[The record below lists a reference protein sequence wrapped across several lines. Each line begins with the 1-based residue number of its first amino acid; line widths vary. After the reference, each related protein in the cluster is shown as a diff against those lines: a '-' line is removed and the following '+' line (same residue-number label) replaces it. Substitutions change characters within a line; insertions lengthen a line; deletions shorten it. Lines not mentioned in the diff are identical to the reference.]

1 MKKFFLLVIVF
12 YSTIGAVNIPNKF
25 DDVSNLSNKLFLS
38 VLDQTIEVESDSFAT
53 LPPSISLFS
62 ADAKFDGEHL
72 KFCELGN
79 GLYGVPVPAYAL
91 LNNQKAVL
99 YPPYWEF
106 LWLYASQFNIPV
118 WCITYKKRN
127 VAYKTLKKLGGEI
140 FDSIEE
146 FEQFLQ
152 YNYPSESKIKFNPK
166 TIQEHVGILAYA
178 GARISNDKLEEFKAR
193 HPGILFVND
202 FSALYQR
209 RKDKIHEIF
218 NDNFLSQFRPSWGVY
233 PAKYSV
239 KLIEQ
244 IKQEIG
250 SNLYIIKPIVGRQA
264 QGVMLVDEKN
274 LDSTLKTILKTNN
287 SNKFKNKN
295 NKKKSH
301 SFDWQDYEY
310 DKFIV
315 EEFVESKQVLKDNK
329 PYDPTLRLGLIL
341 SQNNGKISVNV
352 ITAFWK
358 FPPKSLKD
366 RCDLQEKHVTK
377 PMVGTHDPAQNVDAA
392 DMAKIRAILNSM
404 LPELYIKILNI
415 SNNISK
421 KNISKYE

>member
-1 MKKFFLLVIVF
+1 MKKFFLLVVVF
-12 YSTIGAVNIPNKF
+12 YSTIDAVNIPNKF

-38 VLDQTIEVESDSFAT
+38 VLDQTVEVKSDSYAT
-53 LPPSISLFS
+53 LPTSISLFS

-127 VAYKTLKKLGGEI
+127 VAYKTLQRLGGKA
-140 FDSIEE
+140 FDDIEE
-146 FEQFLQ
+146 FEKYLKT
-152 YNYPSESKIKFNPK
+152 NYPEEILIKEIPNKIENF
-166 TIQEHVGILAYA
+166 TGILAYA

-202 FSALYQR
+202 FPALYQR

-218 NDNFLSQFRPSWGVY
+218 NDNFLSQFRPLWGVY
-233 PAKYSV
+233 PARYSSNLV
-239 KLIEQ
+239 EQ
-244 IKQEIG
+244 IKHEIG

-264 QGVMLVDEKN
+264 RGVMLVDEKN
-274 LDSTLKTILKTNN
+274 LDSILKSILKINK

-301 SFDWQDYEY
+301 SFDWQNYEY
-310 DKFIV
+310 DNFII
-315 EEFVESKQVLKDNK
+315 EEFVESKQVFKDNK

-341 SQNNGKISVNV
+341 SQDKGKISVNV

-358 FPPKSLKD
+358 FPPKSLND

-377 PMVGTHDPAQNVDAA
+377 PMVGAHDPAQNVDAA
-392 DMAKIRAILNSM
+392 DMTKIRAILNGM
-404 LPELYIKILNI
+404 LPELYVKILNI
-415 SNNISK
+415 S
-421 KNISKYE
+421 KYE

>member
-1 MKKFFLLVIVF
+1 MKKFFLLVVVF
-12 YSTIGAVNIPNKF
+12 YSTIDAVNIPNKF

-38 VLDQTIEVESDSFAT
+38 VLDQTVEVKSDSYAT
-53 LPPSISLFS
+53 LPTSISLFS

-127 VAYKTLKKLGGEI
+127 VAYKTLQRLGGKA
-140 FDSIEE
+140 FDDIEE
-146 FEQFLQ
+146 FEKYLKT
-152 YNYPSESKIKFNPK
+152 NYPEEILIKEIPNKIENF
-166 TIQEHVGILAYA
+166 TGILAYA
-178 GARISNDKLEEFKAR
+178 GSRISNDKLEEFKAR

-218 NDNFLSQFRPSWGVY
+218 NDNFLSQFRPRWGVY
-233 PAKYSV
+233 PARYSSNLV
-239 KLIEQ
+239 EQ
-244 IKQEIG
+244 IKHEIR
-250 SNLYIIKPIVGRQA
+250 SKLYIIKPIVGRQA
-264 QGVMLVDEKN
+264 RGVMLVDEKN
-274 LDSTLKTILKTNN
+274 LDSILKSILKSNK

-310 DKFIV
+310 DNFIV
-315 EEFVESKQVLKDNK
+315 EEFVESKQVFKDNQ

-341 SQNNGKISVNV
+341 SQDKGKISVNV

-377 PMVGTHDPAQNVDAA
+377 PMVGAHDPAQNVDAA
-392 DMAKIRAILNSM
+392 DMTKIRAILNGM
-404 LPELYIKILNI
+404 LPELYVKILNI
-415 SNNISK
+415 S
-421 KNISKYE
+421 KYE

>member
-12 YSTIGAVNIPNKF
+12 YSTIDAVTIPNKF

-38 VLDQTIEVESDSFAT
+38 VLNQTVEVESNSYSN
-53 LPPSISLFS
+53 LQPSISFFS

-91 LNNQKAVL
+91 LNEQKAVL
-99 YPPYWEF
+99 YPPYWEI

-127 VAYKTLKKLGGEI
+127 VAYKTLQKLGGKA
-140 FDSIEE
+140 FDDIEE
-146 FEQFLQ
+146 FEEYLKI
-152 YNYPSESKIKFNPK
+152 NYPEEKLIKETPDKIENF
-166 TIQEHVGILAYA
+166 IGILAYA

-202 FSALYQR
+202 FPALYQR

-218 NDNFLSQFRPSWGVY
+218 NDKFLSQFRPRWGVY
-233 PAKYSV
+233 PAKYSE
-239 KLIEQ
+239 KLVEQ
-244 IKQEIG
+244 IKHEIG
-250 SNLYIIKPIVGRQA
+250 SKFYIIKPTVGRQA
-264 QGVMLVDEKN
+264 RGVMLVDEKN
-274 LDSTLKTILKTNN
+274 LDTTLKNIFKNN
-287 SNKFKNKN
+287 KSNKFKNKN
-295 NKKKSH
+295 NKKKST

-310 DKFIV
+310 DNFIV
-315 EEFVESKQVLKDNK
+315 EEFVESKNVFKDNK

-341 SQNNGKISVNV
+341 SQNKDKISVNV

-358 FPPKSLKD
+358 FPPKSLND

-377 PMVGTHDPAQNVDAA
+377 PMVGAHDPALNVDAS
-392 DMAKIRAILNSM
+392 DLTKIREILNTM
-404 LPELYIKILNI
+404 LPELYVKILNT
-415 SNNISK
+415 ST
-421 KNISKYE
+421 YE

>member
-1 MKKFFLLVIVF
+1 MKKFFLLVVVF
-12 YSTIGAVNIPNKF
+12 YSTIDAVNIPNKF
-25 DDVSNLSNKLFLS
+25 DDISNLSNKLFLS
-38 VLDQTIEVESDSFAT
+38 VLDQTVEVKSDSYAT
-53 LPPSISLFS
+53 LPTSISLFS

-127 VAYKTLKKLGGEI
+127 VAYKTLQRLGGKA
-140 FDSIEE
+140 FDDIEE
-146 FEQFLQ
+146 FEKYLKT
-152 YNYPSESKIKFNPK
+152 NYPEEILIKEIPNKIENF
-166 TIQEHVGILAYA
+166 TGILAYA
-178 GARISNDKLEEFKAR
+178 GSRISNDKLEEFKAR

-218 NDNFLSQFRPSWGVY
+218 NDNFLSQFRPRWGVY
-233 PAKYSV
+233 PARYSSNLV
-239 KLIEQ
+239 EQ
-244 IKQEIG
+244 IKHEIR
-250 SNLYIIKPIVGRQA
+250 SKLYIIKPIVGRQA
-264 QGVMLVDEKN
+264 RGVMLVDEKN
-274 LDSTLKTILKTNN
+274 LDSILKSILKSNK

-310 DKFIV
+310 DNFIV
-315 EEFVESKQVLKDNK
+315 EEFVESKQVFKDNQ

-341 SQNNGKISVNV
+341 SQDKGKISVNV

-377 PMVGTHDPAQNVDAA
+377 PMVGAHDPAQNVDAA
-392 DMAKIRAILNSM
+392 DMTKIRAILNGM
-404 LPELYIKILNI
+404 LPELYVKILNI
-415 SNNISK
+415 S
-421 KNISKYE
+421 KYE

>member
-12 YSTIGAVNIPNKF
+12 YSTIDAVTIPNKF

-38 VLDQTIEVESDSFAT
+38 VLDQTVEVESNSYST
-53 LPPSISLFS
+53 LPPSISFFS

-91 LNNQKAVL
+91 LNEQKAVL
-99 YPPYWEF
+99 YPPYWEI
-106 LWLYASQFNIPV
+106 LWLYTSQFNIPV

-127 VAYKTLKKLGGEI
+127 VAYKTLQKLGGKA
-140 FDSIEE
+140 FDDIEE
-146 FEQFLQ
+146 FEEYLKI
-152 YNYPSESKIKFNPK
+152 NYPEEKLIKETPDKIENF
-166 TIQEHVGILAYA
+166 IGILAYA

-202 FSALYQR
+202 FPALYQR

-218 NDNFLSQFRPSWGVY
+218 NDKFLSQFRPRWGVY
-233 PAKYSV
+233 PAKYSE
-239 KLIEQ
+239 KLVEQ
-244 IKQEIG
+244 IKHEIG
-250 SNLYIIKPIVGRQA
+250 SKFYIIKPTVGRQA
-264 QGVMLVDEKN
+264 RGVMLVDEKN
-274 LDSTLKTILKTNN
+274 LDTTLKNIFKNN
-287 SNKFKNKN
+287 KSNKFKNKN
-295 NKKKSH
+295 NKKKST

-310 DKFIV
+310 DNFIV
-315 EEFVESKQVLKDNK
+315 EEFVESKNVFKDNK

-341 SQNNGKISVNV
+341 SQNKDKISVNV

-358 FPPKSLKD
+358 FPPKSLND

-377 PMVGTHDPAQNVDAA
+377 PMVGAHDPALNVDAS
-392 DMAKIRAILNSM
+392 DLTKIREILNTM
-404 LPELYIKILNI
+404 LPELYVKILNT
-415 SNNISK
+415 
-421 KNISKYE
+421 SKYE